1 MGLLINQDLV
11 FTDYNFTFTNSSYIN
26 VRDVKLTK
34 YNTSSSTW
42 DISYSLQIYTSQS
55 SLSPLMCVYST
66 LNVNTSDMASLFN
79 CIYSDIITKCNITQ
93 YSSV

>member
-42 DISYSLQIYTSQS
+42 DISYCLNIYISQS
-55 SLSPLMCVYST
+55 SLSPLMVIYST
-66 LNVNTSDMASLFN
+66 LNVNTSDIGSLFN
-79 CIYSDIITKCNITQ
+79 QIYSDIITKYNITN
-93 YSSV
+93 YSSI